1 MKKINALFL
10 CIFLLPL
17 CSCNKVEEI
26 VIPKENLLS
35 TIFVASDIHLFSNNL
50 VDEGIKEIATND
62 GRIQEYDYQ
71 LVQSLVDEV
80 NTSKPNCLVLTGD
93 LSFNGEKDS
102 HLELVKML
110 DQIDKT
116 TKVLVIPGN
125 HDTYNLLSKSY
136 LDNKANYVDSV
147 THEEFKE
154 IYSNYGYTNGISYD
168 EETLSYFYSL
178 DDTTYGLFIDSNI
191 SKYNEEEGINLIG
204 GVLFE
209 STLKWIENNLILA
222 KEQGKRVISFMHHN
236 LITHNPLYESRFT
249 LSNSNELLELFS
261 KYDVNLNFSGHLH
274 IQSIKNTLVNEKKI
288 FDICSQSILDYGNR
302 FGILNIYSNC
312 YEYTSRSLA
321 NEELLE
327 YSFDTF
333 YQKFYDKSLYSFEL
347 NYPNNYLELLDFCSK
362 INAYYFDGNYQEINR
377 LKNENRKLTRFIKSS
392 KFKNEYFKEII
403 NLPNV
408 NQHQIDIYL

>member
-1 MKKINALFL
+1 MKKLCTLFSFLFL
-10 CIFLLPL
+10 LSLS
-17 CSCNKVEEI
+17 SCNKVEEI
-26 VIPKENLLS
+26 IPKENFLS
-35 TIFVASDIHLFSNNL
+35 TIFIASDLHLFSNNL

-80 NTSKPNCLVLTGD
+80 NASQPNYLVLTGD

-110 DQIDKT
+110 DQINNS

-136 LDNKANYVDSV
+136 IDGKSSPVDSV
-147 THEEFKE
+147 SHEEFKE
-154 IYSNYGYTNGISYD
+154 IYSNYGYTGGISYD

-178 DDTTYGLFIDSNI
+178 DDSTYGLFIDSNI

-204 GVLFE
+204 GLLFE
-209 STLKWIENNLILA
+209 STLHWIEENLILA

-236 LITHNPLYESRFT
+236 LITHNPLFESRFT

-261 KYDVNLNFSGHLH
+261 KYDVRLNFSGHLH
-274 IQSIKNTLVNEKKI
+274 IQSIKNTIVNNKKI

-302 FGILNIYSNC
+302 FGILNVYSNC
-312 YEYTSRSLA
+312 FEYTSKSLA
-321 NEELLE
+321 DEELLD
-327 YSFDTF
+327 YSFNTF
-333 YQKFYDKSLYSFEL
+333 YQKYYDKSLYSFEL
-347 NYPNNYLELLDFCSK
+347 NYPNNCLELLDFCSK
-362 INAYYFDGNYQEINR
+362 INAYYFDGDYQEINR
-377 LKNENRKLTRFIKSS
+377 LKKENRKIVRFINSKQFNNNYIKSL
-392 KFKNEYFKEII
+392 IG
-403 NLPNV
+403 LPNV